1 MLIPHEQTKEMRT
14 LKKKFQIAK
23 FFIPQFPLAPKEKD
37 KKKNGAFFTALETHN
52 EHLVF
57 GA

>member
-1 MLIPHEQTKEMRT
+1 MLILHEQTKEMRT

-23 FFIPQFPLAPKEKD
+23 LCIPQFLLAPKEKK

-52 EHLVF
+52 ERLVF